1 MRSSP
6 RHPFLGSGRRCRES
20 AADPGARCTVEAQVR
35 VQVPRLAPGGAR
47 LNSLRGTFAIRVG
60 FSAAAA
66 VLLLAGASLNV
77 SGRTG
82 EAALL
87 GGVGGVLAIA
97 AGAMNVRW
105 KISAPL
111 GVAALLAAIAAAR
124 FDFTDKSLPLDIG
137 GLVVLGL
144 GGYGVS
150 IAYKSFTDTLHRH
163 LAGQLE
169 EKHRVF
175 LAATSD
181 AESAKPGDIASLT
194 TSIAGQ
200 MGAGFACTYLVSAD
214 GKLFVPQPPGF
225 GLGRMRPQAVNRIG
239 AGPLLGALAS
249 GKEFVGVDKSGL
261 TELVNYV
268 PDDLQ
273 VENLLAVPLRIGDH
287 LGGFILLGN
296 KRGGFTDDD
305 LRLATT
311 LLLRAGTQLAS
322 D

>member
-20 AADPGARCTVEAQVR
+20 AADPGARCTVKAQVR
-35 VQVPRLAPGGAR
+35 VQVPRLARGGAR

-111 GVAALLAAIAAAR
+111 GVAALLPAIAAAR

-144 GGYGVS
+144 GGDVARLPS
-150 IAYKSFTDTLHRH
+150 NSLTPSPLRQLDEMEA
-163 LAGQLE
+163 LAGE
-169 EKHRVF
+169 MREK
-175 LAATSD
+175 
-181 AESAKPGDIASLT
+181 
-194 TSIAGQ
+194 
-200 MGAGFACTYLVSAD
+200 
-214 GKLFVPQPPGF
+214 
-225 GLGRMRPQAVNRIG
+225 N
-239 AGPLLGALAS
+239 PLLL
-249 GKEFVGVDKSGL
+249 
-261 TELVNYV
+261 
-268 PDDLQ
+268 P
-273 VENLLAVPLRIGDH
+273 
-287 LGGFILLGN
+287 
-296 KRGGFTDDD
+296 
-305 LRLATT
+305 ATT
-311 LLLRAGTQLAS
+311 EA
-322 D
+322 